1 MSPCF
6 KNLRRTVAL
15 LLITIFCTPVLQADK
30 VRTYTTNAEGSLML
44 ERKDFSTSISCGNN
58 IITLCPDTVHQT
70 MDGFGYAITYSTCYN
85 LLKMKARDR
94 HRFLVN
100 TFSPTKGLDV
110 SYIRTSIGCS
120 DFSSTEYSLCD
131 HPGLSNFAL
140 HDDEI
145 HYVIPIIKEI
155 LDINPQ
161 MKIIAAPWTCPKW
174 MKVKNL
180 KTLERHDSWTSGHLA
195 PDMRSTYAQY
205 FVKFVQAFAQQ
216 GIHIHAV
223 TPQNEPLN
231 QGNCASLFMP
241 WDEQAEFITHLA
253 AAFKNA
259 GLTTKIYCFDHNWNY
274 DRMQEQEGYP
284 IKVFDALTNVF
295 EGSELVVGSAWHDY
309 GGEASEL
316 DRINNRL
323 PDKEVIFTEASIGTW
338 NDGRNLQK
346 RLLTDMNRL
355 VYNTITKQC
364 RAVMVWNLML
374 DLKRGPNLDGGCTT
388 CYGAVDIDE
397 SDYKTIRMNSHY
409 YVIAHSSAVV
419 QPGAKRIGHQ
429 IKGCDGI
436 NTIAF
441 QNPDGTMASLLINN
455 GKTDTE
461 VSITQRMGS
470 VANVQ
475 VPARSVVSV
484 LIGKPSRTK
493 PQDTKK

>member
-1 MSPCF
+1 MNTYY
-6 KNLRRTVAL
+6 KHLRHTVAL
-15 LLITIFCTPVLQADK
+15 ASIIFLCTPAIKADK

-44 ERKDFSTSISCGNN
+44 ERKDFSTSASCGNN
-58 IITLCPDTVHQT
+58 IITLCPSITHQS

-85 LLKMKARDR
+85 LLKMKDRDR

-100 TFSPTKGLDV
+100 TFSPTKGLGA

-155 LDINPQ
+155 LDINPHI
-161 MKIIAAPWTCPKW
+161 KIIAAPWTCPKW

-180 KTLERHDSWTSGHLA
+180 KTLEKHDSWTSGHLN
-195 PDMRSTYAQY
+195 PEMRDTYAQY
-205 FVKFVQAFAQQ
+205 FVKFVEAFAQQ
-216 GIHIHAV
+216 GIHIYAV

-241 WDEQAEFITHLA
+241 WDEQAEFIPHLA
-253 AAFKNA
+253 AAFKKA

-274 DRMQEQEGYP
+274 DNMQEQKEYP
-284 IKVFDALTNVF
+284 ARIFDALTNEY

-316 DRINNRL
+316 DHINRL
-323 PDKEVIFTEASIGTW
+323 IPDKEVIFTEASIGTW

-355 VYNTITKQC
+355 VYNTVTRQC

-388 CYGAVDIDE
+388 CYGAVDIDDR
-397 SDYKTIRMNSHY
+397 DYKTIHMNSHY
-409 YVIAHSSAVV
+409 FVIAHSSAVV
-419 QPGAKRIGHQ
+419 QPGAKRIGQ
-429 IKGCDGI
+429 QTKGCNNI
-436 NTIAF
+436 NSIAF
-441 QNPDGTMASLLINN
+441 QNPDGTLASLLINN
-455 GKTDTE
+455 GKNDTE
-461 VSITQRMGS
+461 VSITSGTGS
-470 VANVQ
+470 VANVE

-484 LIGKPSRTK
+484 LIGKPIKSKNKR
-493 PQDTKK
+493 

>member
-1 MSPCF
+1 M
-6 KNLRRTVAL
+6 NLHRKHLLHAAAL
-15 LLITIFCTPVLQADK
+15 ASVLFLCAPAMKADK
-30 VRTYTTNAEGSLML
+30 VRTYTTNAKGSLML
-44 ERKDFSTSISCGNN
+44 KQKDFSTSASCGNN
-58 IITLCPDTVHQT
+58 VITLCPDTTHQT

-100 TFSPTKGLDV
+100 TFSPTKGLGV

-131 HPGLSNFAL
+131 SPGLENFAL
-140 HDDEI
+140 HDDET

-155 LDINPQ
+155 LDINPNV
-161 MKIIAAPWTCPKW
+161 KVIAAPWTCPKW

-180 KTLERHDSWTSGHLA
+180 RTLEKHDSWTSGHLN
-195 PDMRSTYAQY
+195 PNMRSTYAQY

-241 WDEQAEFITHLA
+241 WDEQAEFIPHLA
-253 AAFKNA
+253 AAFKKA

-274 DRMQEQEGYP
+274 DNMREQKEYP
-284 IKVFDALTNVF
+284 VRIFNALTNEY

-316 DRINNRL
+316 DHINSLL

-355 VYNTITKQC
+355 IYNTITRQC

-397 SDYKTIRMNSHY
+397 SDYKTIHMNSHY

-419 QPGAKRIGHQ
+419 SPGAKRIGQ
-429 IKGCDGI
+429 QTKGCNGI
-436 NTIAF
+436 NSIAF
-441 QNPDGTMASLLINN
+441 QNPDGTLASLLINN
-455 GKTDTE
+455 GKSDTE
-461 VSITQRMGS
+461 VSIVREKGS
-470 VANVQ
+470 VANIQ

-484 LIGKPSRTK
+484 LIE
-493 PQDTKK
+493 